1 MTNEEYV
8 EKWGLVCPVC
18 GGKDVT
24 ATDSPEVSGR
34 HAFQPV
40 CCNTCRAQWTDE
52 YTLVGYSNLE
62 KEN

>member
-8 EKWGLVCPVC
+8 EKQGLVCPAC
-18 GGKDVT
+18 GDKDVT
-24 ATDSPEVSGR
+24 ATDSPEVNGR
-34 HAFQPV
+34 YAFQPV

-52 YTLVGYSNLE
+52 YMLVGYSNLE